1 MTGTELQPLG
11 PRPVLSTKE
20 LERFR
25 QRFRFSTELF
35 PTQVP
40 TPAAAT
46 PTNVGNLDND
56 PEIQA
61 WAQRTV
67 EKIDSD
73 FMAVMRQEVEENPDL
88 AAEIKKMSVDLGMD
102 REVIKNNI
110 EGARRAMALV
120 QMREREITRN
130 SPLLTAFATNPDFAA
145 IAHDDL
151 ENLAEIESWGRQWD
165 AGLLEVERGELGVK
179 LAELEPGSPDYKVVL
194 NRMELVERHLA
205 ATPHSTSFLTA
216 PARMFGQMYE
226 TSPASFAAGIG
237 ATALVGAFTGGVG
250 PAAVA
255 TGTIAGSA
263 VGGYQTAIIEGGNA
277 FRDYTLS
284 GMDREIAKSMALQVA
299 ITNGIIEVA
308 GGLIPAGQLASA
320 GRNLVRRTLGRG
332 LTKSSKRRS
341 IARAVGGYAMNYA
354 SEIGEEA
361 GQESMTA
368 IFQSMGMDAT
378 EELREQIGKT
388 PGVFN
393 LPSGGTIT
401 TLEDGSVVVSADVYE
416 RYTGKL
422 VDGDQT
428 ISGDQVDKLVS
439 DMGRLYPLERTLSED
454 NYYEDLWN
462 IITSTVGSTAI
473 AAWLPALPGPILQFA
488 SDRKRVQTANRVA
501 ESIEKLSDLADGTK
515 LSRRDATYLSDFIE
529 ATLKGKSLETLFVDR
544 SDLEELLEEAG
555 VTIEELDEILPG
567 VKDQMALDAEVA
579 PSIEI
584 KPSDLAT
591 KLKDY
596 EILPQLLELVRANDP
611 EALSR
616 KEATEKS
623 KEFAKKEKEHREK
636 LDQDQNRRRMQDTF
650 LDAVEERTEYE
661 LTEAIQATKGRKP
674 NAEER
679 AQIKAAAAFSR
690 NYVYQQA
697 VQRGVDVSQIDVPRF
712 RAATEKEELEA
723 QGDQARMRQLAVDIE
738 ETDGVLA
745 AKTEGGR
752 VQGQVSGDTLQIT
765 FAEVDEP
772 GQGVGVE
779 LYSRLIDEAHSRG
792 LRVVSDVTVEAPA
805 VRVYEA
811 LARRGYVVED
821 RRAGTLEEGAA
832 YGEGVEE
839 AAFEVK
845 PRPEGA
851 RLRQVEQPTRLPG
864 GVDKLE
870 DAQTEM
876 TVVNFVT
883 AMLDKK
889 SLAKNAQLIRD
900 MQFMRIDEELT
911 DEEVIEAY
919 VDHVATNLDWLY
931 SQMSEEER
939 ERSRQWYV
947 GGRKFVDMW
956 ADRYGLHPAQAAA
969 VIAVLSPQKDWF
981 VNMTMA
987 ERMLD
992 IYFNAATEVLDEQM
1006 AERALVPS
1014 KTPSEAA
1021 IGERDV
1027 TLPKG
1032 YKLKDVAREEAQ
1044 KQGLKVPSEDDV
1056 KPAINAK
1063 KKALREAKS
1072 KRVKEAEAKL
1082 KQKAKDDIAALP
1094 KGSKEQATKIRTKR
1108 DSDIKKM
1115 KKREAA
1121 KLEKQL
1127 APLNEQIAVPALTVL
1142 SKKSVAEVKAER
1154 DRRVAELPSLI
1165 NGKTLSEVPV
1175 ELQPYWVR
1183 LYDQTYNEATLRRI
1197 TPEGGVSGDAGQ
1209 TIQWAGYAIM
1219 AKVLS
1224 VLRDYSK
1231 ENIGLQIG
1239 DAHKVRSFYNNL
1251 VAPYSKRG
1259 HLTIDT
1265 HAVAAAYLLGL
1276 ASGDKEVTQAWGGA
1290 GATSSKATGLKGL
1303 YSYLWEGY
1311 RRAAEKHGLL
1321 PREMQSITWEQVRA
1335 LFGAEDKR
1343 GDLPDQL
1350 KAVWKRYKDGE
1361 IEIEQVWEEV
1371 TELGGGFDPMFWD
1384 GIPADQPTGRTY
1396 NGRSVRKDKPDVGRP
1411 QTDPTIGVEAKPN
1424 LNPELMSE
1432 WESLTD
1438 EQRTVATNDILE
1450 MVAQRV
1456 ARQFGTNIMVVNQ
1469 RGGWMGKGEASISLI
1484 VDDPSQVLAI
1494 ADALG
1499 EGLYQEGMFILSPT
1513 LSEGLEESSAV
1524 SITLPPGMSAQEI
1537 DTLYEETIWPIKING
1552 ERVAVGHSTKNGY
1565 MLIAGLDD
1573 DVADQLEAILEEKLG
1588 DTFETDVVKSYSAR
1602 RNHAQAAEK
1611 GQEAHYGDTTRTREG
1626 AARRSPAEAGVAGDD
1641 LLDQG
1646 AARGPFDDIYE
1657 RAIADAR
1664 GREGDARL
1672 RQTGGGFPVEAGESY
1687 AGGRRRIRVGDQDV
1701 PGSTYGT
1708 AQEGSASVT
1717 GIHYSREQRDSLS
1730 GAFYGQ
1736 GKPGAESRRI
1746 DAQEPAVRDVISNR
1760 VHFYVDEGQGILA
1773 EPGVGGVEH
1782 AVQLNNVYDARANP
1796 LGLDNSQSNWSA
1808 FEAELVA
1815 RGFDG
1820 VYVSAAQGDQGV
1832 AVLIGPQHTD
1842 VPVSPVERQERQELR
1857 AAGEGTVFGE
1867 FDPASMEVILFRRH
1881 NIATFFHEFAHFHFE
1896 VMTREYRQGR
1906 ATQQMIDDLTAVAL
1920 WAGYKSLED
1929 YARSQSSLAKDIQ
1942 RRRAAHEAF
1951 AYSFEIYLYENKVP
1965 NVAMRGVFRRVASWL
1980 AQIYGGEDGIKNRL
1994 NLAYKS
2000 ETRSKD
2006 NPQGKNL
2013 PALTPEVVAVMDRLT
2028 ASEEEIENA
2037 MRQGAIGRVL
2047 ELLASPMFG
2056 DVTTASLRA
2065 SGKIPEKDLELL
2077 GDLFDDAKGEAKE
2090 VLRARLMKDL
2100 EYLRRFESRKL
2111 REMQSRSRKV
2121 RKAVEEDEREQLLV
2135 RERVARLQHWLKTG
2149 EVLGVDETNEEG
2161 PVLVRGKQEKKA
2173 KHYIITDDSRVPPGD
2188 RRKSDFGDGANRV
2201 SPEMAVE
2208 MFGYDSIDDMF
2219 DDLSIA
2225 RPLEEEVQALADARM
2240 KAEYSELNTAE
2251 AMQEAVRE
2259 AVNTEAM
2266 LRFYES
2272 HARAELQKERDLGVT
2287 PKGQLELRRAAKEV
2301 ARRVVRSQDV
2311 SDLAALAKRYAQEAD
2326 RTYVRA
2332 LQSLDAEKK
2341 QALLRSSIQQRALAV
2356 EAYETRAMIE
2366 SGKAKLAQR
2375 LRDTGASRNK
2385 SLAKTYGGATVA
2397 TVREILRM
2405 FGIDMGNKLRQEEG
2419 AMPWDDLV
2427 VANEDQ
2433 VADDPL
2439 VADLQ
2444 LAYLDMSEVA
2454 KEAGNNFDNLTVEQ
2468 ADTIL
2473 NAMQGLLTRGR
2484 ESQTFILD
2492 NQRIALNDLIQKL
2505 EKMAE
2510 ERGIPEPSLEPRER
2524 SGLAT
2529 ANSRWQRLEALL
2541 RALDGGKAGVLTQN
2555 IWEPAMRSAVKLE
2568 AAEVEILKLFDEAL
2582 EPLRQQMKRN
2592 GRLAEPITS
2601 KIITDTKTGKP
2612 YIFKNGKQDIIGM
2625 LLHLG
2630 NASNRQRLVDGWRW
2644 DDDAV
2649 TLQVRKWEEDGTIT
2663 EEDWKIVSD
2672 IWAIYDKML
2681 PLTKKAF
2688 YAIEGYSMEIVET
2701 SEVQTSFGTIKGGY
2715 VPAAADTSVITN
2727 VQANQQELD
2736 QKGSWSAALPTVQ
2749 SGMTKQRTRTAS
2761 RALDL
2766 NLLRQQQH
2774 FHAHLLYSYM
2784 GPALARIQQ
2793 FVGNKEVKV
2802 QLERIQPG
2810 IYSEFLNDWL
2820 ETVGTQS
2827 TTLSKNQ
2834 DVTGLDWFASHMRR
2848 SAGTAAMFANVK
2860 NSIQGISGLAL
2871 AIARVNP
2878 GALLLAVG
2886 DYMFSPMRAKQEIN
2900 EKSAYMRLR
2909 HREGSSVYE
2918 VRDKVQDLILS
2929 QNMIVRG
2936 GQKLSKWMA
2945 KNTYWMQE
2953 IIQKPVD
2960 RIVWLG
2966 AYKQELDEG
2975 GTEERAILA
2984 GDAAV
2989 RQTQGDTM
2997 AISLATGEK
3006 GTSTIKMFTQFMSWF
3021 IMMGSLRADFTVAQP
3036 EGRSRVAAAAPMLM
3050 TMFVTMVI
3058 GELVTEALDRAASE
3072 PEDEEERV
3080 RRSLGQTA
3088 IRVTLNSVI
3097 APLRMFGLAGA
3108 GASTVAANL
3117 FNMDAYQQR
3126 MPSPPALS
3134 VVMRALREGKQMVAG
3149 EDPFSTEDVLDFGEA
3164 LLILLGAGGVVAGT
3178 KRVRRGFGVG
3188 VELERGEQPL
3198 DISGMVTGYR

>member
-25 QRFRFSTELF
+25 QRLQFSTKLF
-35 PTQVP
+35 PSETP
-40 TPAAAT
+40 TPAATT
-46 PTNVGNLDND
+46 PTND
-56 PEIQA
+56 PDIQA
-61 WAQRTV
+61 WVQRTN
-67 EKIDSD
+67 EKTDAD
-73 FMAVMRQEVEENPDL
+73 FMAVMRQEVKQNPDL
-88 AAEIKKMSVDLGMD
+88 AAEVKKMSLDLGID

-110 EGARRAMALV
+110 DGARRAMALV
-120 QMREREITRN
+120 QMREKEIVRN
-130 SPLLTAFATNPDFAA
+130 SPLLTAFATNPDLAA

-151 ENLAEIESWGRQWD
+151 DNLAKIESWGRQWD

-179 LAELEPGSPDYKVVL
+179 LAQLEPGSSDYEVVL
-194 NRMELVERHLA
+194 GRMELVEAYLA

-226 TSPASFAAGIG
+226 TSPLSFAAGIG

-250 PAAVA
+250 TAAVA
-255 TGTIAGSA
+255 AGTISSAA

-284 GMDREIAKSMALQVA
+284 GMDREIAKSMAMQVA
-299 ITNGIIEVA
+299 ITNGIIEVG

-320 GRNLVRRTLGRG
+320 GRNLVRRVVGKG
-332 LTKSSKRRS
+332 LAKGTTRRS
-341 IARAVGGYAMNYA
+341 IRRAVTGYALSYG
-354 SEIGEEA
+354 SELVEEA

-368 IFQSMGMDAT
+368 IFESMGMDAT

-428 ISGDQVDKLVS
+428 ISGDQVDRLVD
-439 DMGRLYPLERTLSED
+439 DMGRLYPLERTLSKD

-462 IITSTVGSTAI
+462 IITSTMGSTAV

-488 SDRKRVQTANRVA
+488 SDRKRVRTAKRVA

-515 LSRRDATYLSDFIE
+515 LSRRDATSLSDFIQSV
-529 ATLKGKSLETLFVDR
+529 LKGKSLETLFVDR
-544 SDLEELLEEAG
+544 TDLEGLLKEAG
-555 VTIEELDEILPG
+555 VTIEELDKILPG

-623 KEFAKKEKEHREK
+623 KEFAKKEKEHRKK

-650 LDAVEERTEYE
+650 LEAVEERTEYE
-661 LTEAIQATKGRKP
+661 LTEAIQTTKGRKP

-697 VQRGVDVSQIDVPRF
+697 VQRGVDVSQIDVVRT
-712 RAATEKEELEA
+712 RGATEKEELRA
-723 QGDQARMRQLAVDIE
+723 QGTAVRETEQAQQQTEQQTEQQAETIETFVQDLPETPEELRARMDRMFDAREKADEEMRARGNTVRSTTPGENENPPTRPMTTDDITTVEQADRLLEELATRRANDIEQASGGQVPKLDRDRARIEARRAQLTGEQAQQQTEQQQAEVNNDDLKEMTKSQLRAEAKKHPGVKRNGKGVTVQSLREGIAEARAAETQAQQQPQANTLESTDSGSEDARFRKAEGELAPGNNVSKGNKLGFWEKLRVRILGQELPEKASVTQTTTNANAVAQLAAVDAILAAHPDAHTSLEAWARMQAEAFASEEVPVPPYAFIRDLAGSRMADNLRRLSDGQIE
-738 ETDGVLA
+738 DAAQGFENAALFRKLYTEGKIDVETTGKLFLWSFLSRGVSPYTQESLFIDAFKGAEVWIKKAAAGEFKESDFAAYTEWAKGVAPKGSGMPGASSTHNLNAFGRSFLFKMGQKKDGVTGLQRLHDMMSDPQQ
-745 AKTEGGR
+745 TGR
-752 VQGQVSGDTLQIT
+752 QIRRK
-765 FAEVDEP
+765 FAEMS
-772 GQGVGVE
+772 QGVG
-779 LYSRLIDEAHSRG
+779 IDNK
-792 LRVVSDVTVEAPA
+792 VVSFTLLVAGFTDVMVLDRVQ
-805 VRVYEA
+805 VRQLWDDGRFNGYNLYDGVKTKRIVKGKEKQVAITGSALTDLTMGARGILIYEA
-811 LARRGYVVED
+811 V
-821 RRAGTLEEGAA
+821 
-832 YGEGVEE
+832 
-839 AAFEVK
+839 
-845 PRPEGA
+845 
-851 RLRQVEQPTRLPG
+851 
-864 GVDKLE
+864 
-870 DAQTEM
+870 
-876 TVVNFVT
+876 
-883 AMLDKK
+883 
-889 SLAKNAQLIRD
+889 
-900 MQFMRIDEELT
+900 
-911 DEEVIEAY
+911 
-919 VDHVATNLDWLY
+919 
-931 SQMSEEER
+931 
-939 ERSRQWYV
+939 
-947 GGRKFVDMW
+947 
-956 ADRYGLHPAQAAA
+956 
-969 VIAVLSPQKDWF
+969 
-981 VNMTMA
+981 
-987 ERMLD
+987 
-992 IYFNAATEVLDEQM
+992 
-1006 AERALVPS
+1006 ERAL
-1014 KTPSEAA
+1014 
-1021 IGERDV
+1021 D
-1027 TLPKG
+1027 
-1032 YKLKDVAREEAQ
+1032 
-1044 KQGLKVPSEDDV
+1044 
-1056 KPAINAK
+1056 
-1063 KKALREAKS
+1063 
-1072 KRVKEAEAKL
+1072 
-1082 KQKAKDDIAALP
+1082 
-1094 KGSKEQATKIRTKR
+1094 
-1108 DSDIKKM
+1108 
-1115 KKREAA
+1115 
-1121 KLEKQL
+1121 
-1127 APLNEQIAVPALTVL
+1127 
-1142 SKKSVAEVKAER
+1142 
-1154 DRRVAELPSLI
+1154 
-1165 NGKTLSEVPV
+1165 
-1175 ELQPYWVR
+1175 
-1183 LYDQTYNEATLRRI
+1183 
-1197 TPEGGVSGDAGQ
+1197 
-1209 TIQWAGYAIM
+1209 
-1219 AKVLS
+1219 AKV
-1224 VLRDYSK
+1224 
-1231 ENIGLQIG
+1231 Q
-1239 DAHKVRSFYNNL
+1239 
-1251 VAPYSKRG
+1251 
-1259 HLTIDT
+1259 
-1265 HAVAAAYLLGL
+1265 
-1276 ASGDKEVTQAWGGA
+1276 
-1290 GATSSKATGLKGL
+1290 
-1303 YSYLWEGY
+1303 
-1311 RRAAEKHGLL
+1311 
-1321 PREMQSITWEQVRA
+1321 
-1335 LFGAEDKR
+1335 
-1343 GDLPDQL
+1343 
-1350 KAVWKRYKDGE
+1350 E
-1361 IEIEQVWEEV
+1361 IY
-1371 TELGGGFDPMFWD
+1371 TELGRPQD
-1384 GIPADQPTGRTY
+1384 A
-1396 NGRSVRKDKPDVGRP
+1396 SVGRYH
-1411 QTDPTIGVEAKPN
+1411 
-1424 LNPELMSE
+1424 
-1432 WESLTD
+1432 WESWVAES
-1438 EQRTVATNDILE
+1438 EQ
-1450 MVAQRV
+1450 
-1456 ARQFGTNIMVVNQ
+1456 
-1469 RGGWMGKGEASISLI
+1469 EASH
-1484 VDDPSQVLAI
+1484 
-1494 ADALG
+1494 G
-1499 EGLYQEGMFILSPT
+1499 T
-1513 LSEGLEESSAV
+1513 
-1524 SITLPPGMSAQEI
+1524 
-1537 DTLYEETIWPIKING
+1537 
-1552 ERVAVGHSTKNGY
+1552 
-1565 MLIAGLDD
+1565 
-1573 DVADQLEAILEEKLG
+1573 LEAILDDARGADNAIARVQAKQGEYATYEYGARYFVTEQGESGFVYSAPNGTEYTFDVPTFRGFLDAIKKPKNQVVPPGTKIKDPESGKTKTKNWSIKENTKGLGGPWWSHPDINQGQLDKLAAKWSGPDGRRLVEKADRKERSEDADGSGGRDGDARFRKTEQESRAAEERRGGVRGVVDGGTDALRDGDPASFGNATVLGRLG
-1588 DTFETDVVKSYSAR
+1588 DAGFEVAADEQGRTEFAQRMRTLLPDAQGNNGNKFYASVTFK
-1602 RNHAQAAEK
+1602 NP
-1611 GQEAHYGDTTRTREG
+1611 GDLEG
-1626 AARRSPAEAGVAGDD
+1626 AQLFLSASGNAGVAISADGELQAGWAAPGTPPGEGIALMRAVLDGANSGQVWATSFATKLPELYSAIGFRPVSRTPFNREFAPRHPDTDAPIWDYQLYERWQNGEPDVVFYVFDGGEDNEYSDAVREGLPSLDD
-1641 LLDQG
+1641 YDAAEAIAKDQTERARADDQG
-1646 AARGPFDDIYE
+1646 ATAE
-1657 RAIADAR
+1657 
-1664 GREGDARL
+1664 GRKN
-1672 RQTGGGFPVEAGESY
+1672 
-1687 AGGRRRIRVGDQDV
+1687 
-1701 PGSTYGT
+1701 
-1708 AQEGSASVT
+1708 
-1717 GIHYSREQRDSLS
+1717 LS
-1730 GAFYGQ
+1730 
-1736 GKPGAESRRI
+1736 
-1746 DAQEPAVRDVISNR
+1746 
-1760 VHFYVDEGQGILA
+1760 
-1773 EPGVGGVEH
+1773 
-1782 AVQLNNVYDARANP
+1782 
-1796 LGLDNSQSNWSA
+1796 
-1808 FEAELVA
+1808 
-1815 RGFDG
+1815 
-1820 VYVSAAQGDQGV
+1820 
-1832 AVLIGPQHTD
+1832 
-1842 VPVSPVERQERQELR
+1842 

-1920 WAGYKSLED
+1920 WSGYESLED
-1929 YARSQSSLAKDIQ
+1929 YARSQSDLTKDVQ

-1951 AYSFEIYLYENKVP
+1951 AYSFELYLYENKVP
-1965 NVAMRGVFRRVASWL
+1965 NVGMRGVFRRVASWL
-1980 AQIYGGEDGIKNRL
+1980 AKIYGGDEGIKNRL
-1994 NLAYKS
+1994 NLAYRS

-2006 NPQGKNL
+2006 YPDGKNL

-2047 ELLASPMFG
+2047 ELLASPAFG
-2056 DVTTASLRA
+2056 DVTTASLKA

-2077 GDLFDDAKGEAKE
+2077 GNLFDDAKGKAKE

-2100 EYLRRFESRKL
+2100 EYLRRFESRRL
-2111 REMQSRSRKV
+2111 REMQSRSKKV

-2149 EVLGVDETNEEG
+2149 EVLGVDETNEQG
-2161 PVLVRGKQEKKA
+2161 PVLVRGDQQKKA
-2173 KHYIITDDSRVPPGD
+2173 KHYLITEDSRVPAGD

-2201 SPEMAVE
+2201 SPEMAME
-2208 MFGYDSIDDMF
+2208 MFGYDSVDDMF

-2225 RPLEEEVQALADARM
+2225 RPIEEEVQALADARM

-2272 HARAELQKERDLGVT
+2272 HARAELQQERDLRMT
-2287 PKGQLELRRAAKEV
+2287 PKGKLELRRAAKEV

-2311 SDLAALAKRYAQEAD
+2311 SNLAALAKRYAQEAD

-2454 KEAGNNFDNLTVEQ
+2454 KESGNNFDNLTVEK

-2484 ESQTFILD
+2484 ESQTFVLD
-2492 NQRIALNDLIQKL
+2492 NQRIALNDLIRRL

-2524 SGLAT
+2524 SAIAT
-2529 ANSRWQRLEALL
+2529 SNSRWQRLEALL
-2541 RALDGGKAGVLTQN
+2541 LAIDGGKAGVLTQN
-2555 IWEPAMRSAVKLE
+2555 IWEPAMRAAVELE
-2568 AAEVEILKLFDEAL
+2568 TAEVEILKLFDEAL

-2592 GRLAEPITS
+2592 GRMAEPIVS
-2601 KIITDTKTGKP
+2601 KIITHTPTGKP
-2612 YIFKNGKQDIIGM
+2612 YVFKNGKQDIIGM

-2630 NASNRQRLVDGWRW
+2630 NTSNRKRLVSGWEW

-2663 EEDWKIVSD
+2663 EEDWKIVSN

-2681 PLTKKAF
+2681 PKTKQAF
-2688 YAIEGYSMEIVET
+2688 FAIEGYSMEIVET
-2701 SEVQTSFGTIKGGY
+2701 SEVETSFGTIKGGY

-2727 VQANQQELD
+2727 VKANQQEID
-2736 QKGSWSAALPTVQ
+2736 QKGSWSASLPTVQ
-2749 SGMTKQRTRTAS
+2749 SGMTKQRTQGPPQR

-2793 FVGNKEVKV
+2793 FVGNKEVRV

-2827 TTLSKNQ
+2827 TSLSKNQ

-2886 DYMFSPMRAKQEIN
+2886 DYMTSPLRSKQEIN

-2909 HREGSSVYE
+2909 HREGNSVYE
-2918 VRDKVQDLILS
+2918 VRDKVQDLLLS

-3006 GTSTIKMFTQFMSWF
+3006 GTATIKMFTQFMSWF

-3036 EGRSRVAAAAPMLM
+3036 EGRSRVAAAAPMVM

-3058 GELVTEALDRAASE
+3058 GELVTEALDQLSSE
-3072 PEDEEERV
+3072 AEDEEERV

-3088 IRVTLNSVI
+3088 IRVTLNSII
-3097 APLRMFGLAGA
+3097 APLRMFGLSGA
-3108 GASTVAANL
+3108 FSSTIAATM

-3164 LLILLGAGGVVAGT
+3164 MMILLGAGGIVAGT
-3178 KRVRRGFGVG
+3178 RRVRRGLGVG
-3188 VELERGEQPL
+3188 VELERGEEPL
-3198 DISGMVTGYR
+3198 DVSGLITGYR